1 MNQLK
6 LMHRKLNNLFLENQQ
21 DAFFIFYPEKIKRI
35 LEYFSKEFIGTV
47 IYAVKANPA
56 DCVLEQVIKNGIRSF
71 DVASLKEVRLIR
83 KKLSDSEIYF
93 MNTVKSRSSIRESYF
108 KYNVRNF
115 SIDSIDELK
124 KIIEET
130 NSANDLVIYLR
141 VSVPNDFS
149 TVNLSSKFGINH
161 KDAPKLLNQI
171 KNYTKEIGLTF
182 HVGSQCVNPH
192 AFKVGIKIMKKV
204 IQNSKVKIKF
214 LNVGGG
220 FPSSYPGF
228 ENFLLSDYFNQI
240 KDEFSKL
247 SKFNLCRQN
256 LFSEPG
262 RSIVG
267 DCMSLVTQVNL
278 RKKNKLFLNDGIH
291 GPLNNAG
298 YLNLRHPVRLFNR
311 VDKSSRLKPFSFYG
325 PTCDSRDYIKG
336 PFYLPSSIDEGDWIE
351 ILSMGAY
358 SLTMQNDFNGFF
370 KKPKIFNIDDL

>member
-1 MNQLK
+1 MFERIK
-6 LMHRKLNNLFLENQQ
+6 NLFLENHQ
-21 DAFFIFYPEKIKRI
+21 DSFFIFYPEKIKKT
-35 LEYFSKEFIGTV
+35 LEYFSKEFMGTI

-56 DCVLEQVIKNGIRSF
+56 DCVLEQLIQHGIKSF
-71 DVASLKEVRLIR
+71 DVASLKEVKLIR
-83 KKLSDSEIYF
+83 QKLSDSEIYF

-115 SIDSIDELK
+115 AIDSIDELQ

-171 KNYTKEIGLTF
+171 KKYTKEIGLSF
-182 HVGSQCVNPH
+182 HVGSQCLNPL
-192 AFKVGIKIMKKV
+192 AYKVGIKIMKGV
-204 IQNSKVKIKF
+204 IQNSKVEIKF

-220 FPSSYPGF
+220 FPSPYPGF
-228 ENFLLSDYFNQI
+228 QNFLLSDYFNQI
-240 KDEFSKL
+240 KDEYSKL
-247 SKFNLCRQN
+247 SKFNFCPQN

-262 RSIVG
+262 RSIVA
-267 DCMSLVTQVNL
+267 DCMSLVTKVNL

-291 GPLNNAG
+291 GPFNNAG
-298 YLNLRHPVRLFNR
+298 YLNFRYPVRLFNR

-336 PFYLPSSIDEGDWIE
+336 PFNLPNSIGEGDWIE

>member
-1 MNQLK
+1 MLK
-6 LMHRKLNNLFLENQQ
+6 KINDLFLENQQ
-21 DAFFIFYPEKIKRI
+21 DSFFVFYPEKLKKT
-35 LEYFSKEFIGTV
+35 LKYFSKEFIGTI
-47 IYAVKANPA
+47 IYAVKANPI
-56 DCVLEQVIKNGIRSF
+56 DCVLEQLIQNGIKSF
-71 DVASLKEVRLIR
+71 DVASLKEVKLIR
-83 KKLSDSEIYF
+83 KKLSDSQIYF

-115 SIDSIDELK
+115 AIDSIDELQ

-130 NSANDLVIYLR
+130 NCANDLVIYLR
-141 VSVPNDFS
+141 VSVPNNFS
-149 TVNLSSKFGINH
+149 IVKLSSKFGINH
-161 KDAPKLLNQI
+161 KHAPKLLNQI
-171 KNYTKEIGLTF
+171 KKHTKEIGLSF
-182 HVGSQCVNPH
+182 HVGSQCSNPL
-192 AFKVGIKIMKKV
+192 AYKVGIKIMKD
-204 IQNSKVKIKF
+204 IMQNSKVEIKF

-228 ENFLLSDYFNQI
+228 KNFLLSDYFNQI

-247 SKFNLCRQN
+247 SKFNLCPQN

-262 RSIVG
+262 RSIVA

-291 GPLNNAG
+291 GSLNNAG
-298 YLNLRHPVRLFNR
+298 YLNFRYPVRLFNR

-370 KKPKIFNIDDL
+370 KKPKIFNINDL